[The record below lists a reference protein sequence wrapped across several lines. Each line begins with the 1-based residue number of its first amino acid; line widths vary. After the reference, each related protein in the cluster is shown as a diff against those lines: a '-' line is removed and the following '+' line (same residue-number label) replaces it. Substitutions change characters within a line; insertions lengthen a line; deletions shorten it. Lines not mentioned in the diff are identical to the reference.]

1 MREFHTFDI
10 LLYIVDVTDFLVF
23 SKVNAIQFH
32 NVTLNNPLAAAP
44 YPDLSDKNRTVNVIA
59 LATDTDRKRIY
70 YSDIQRKTIS
80 SMFYNGT
87 GFMDVLTSMS
97 TNVLYYGYHS

>member
-1 MREFHTFDI
+1 MTNFFS
-10 LLYIVDVTDFLVF
+10 DVTDFLVF

-32 NVTLNNPLAAAP
+32 NVSVDNPEAAAP
-44 YPDLSDKNRTVNVIA
+44 YPDLSHKNQTVNVIA

-80 SMFYNGT
+80 SVFYNGSE
-87 GFMDVLTSMS
+87 FMDVLTSKLIS
-97 TNVLYYGYHS
+97 PW